1 MAQTLFDKIWD
12 AHLVTQRSDGRHL
25 VYMDRHV
32 LHELHAPH
40 AFDKLREAGRTV
52 YRPDLTFACQD
63 HTVASAPGRDEN
75 TNPSGT
81 PFLRAMRE
89 GTREFGIRLFD
100 VDDPQQGISHVVGP
114 ELGIVLP
121 GATYA
126 CPDSHACT
134 VGGLGVLAFGCG
146 TTELEHVLAT
156 QVLALNKPKTM
167 RVRLDGSLAPG
178 VTAKDVILR
187 IIAEVGVDGGSG
199 YAVEYAGPVAR
210 SLPIEGR
217 LTMCNMAI
225 EMGARSGFIAPDEV
239 TAAWLEGRQW
249 VPAGAC
255 WDAMREWWKT
265 LKSDDD
271 AVFDKEVVIDC
282 DGLEPQITWGI
293 DPSQVIGI
301 SGRVPDPA
309 AVAPDRQ
316 AAVRRALEYMDLA
329 PGTPIE
335 GIAVNRVFIGS
346 CTNARLPDLE
356 AAADVLRGRHVAE
369 GVTALAVPG
378 SSTVKRQAE
387 EKGLDEVFRAAGFA
401 WGEAG
406 CSMCAGGNG
415 DRGEKGDRCVSTTN
429 RNFEGRQGEGVR
441 THLVGPAMAAAAA
454 VTGRITD
461 VRRLLAGDA

>member
-1 MAQTLFDKIWD
+1 MAQSLFEKIWH

-25 VYMDRHV
+25 IYMDRHV

-40 AFDKLREAGRTV
+40 AFEKLRETGRTV

-63 HTVASAPGRDEN
+63 HTVATSPGRDEN
-75 TNPSGT
+75 TNPDGT
-81 PFLRAMRE
+81 PFLQAMRA

-100 VDDPQQGISHVVGP
+100 VDDPEQGISHVVGP

-146 TTELEHVLAT
+146 TSELEHVLAT
-156 QVLALNKPKTM
+156 QVLALNRPKTL
-167 RVRLDGSLAPG
+167 RIRLDGKLARW

-187 IIAEVGVDGGSG
+187 IITEVGVDGGRG
-199 YAVEYAGPVAR
+199 YAVEYAGAVAR
-210 SLPIEGR
+210 SLPVEGR
-217 LTMCNMAI
+217 LTLCNMAI
-225 EMGARSGFIAPDEV
+225 EMGSRNGFIAPDE
-239 TAAWLEGRQW
+239 TTFAWLEGR
-249 VPAGAC
+249 PFAPTGEL
-255 WDAMREWWKT
+255 WDAALKWWRT

-282 DGLEPQITWGI
+282 NGLEPQITWGI
-293 DPSQVIGI
+293 DPNHVIAI
-301 SGRVPDPA
+301 SGRVPDPGT
-309 AVAPDRQ
+309 AP
-316 AAVRRALEYMDLA
+316 AHKHALAYMDLTPGA
-329 PGTPIE
+329 PIEGTPI
-335 GIAVNRVFIGS
+335 NRVFIGS
-346 CTNARLPDLE
+346 CTNGRLPDLE
-356 AAADVLRGRHVAE
+356 AAASVLRGRRVAD

-387 EKGLDEVFRAAGFA
+387 AAGLDEIFRAAGFS
-401 WGEAG
+401 WGESG
-406 CSMCAGGNG
+406 CSMCACGNG
-415 DRGEKGDRCVSTTN
+415 DRGDAGDRCVSTTN

-461 VRRLLAGDA
+461 VRRLMGGDG

>member
-1 MAQTLFDKIWD
+1 MPETLFDKIWD
-12 AHLVTQRSDGRHL
+12 AHLVTRRSDGRHL
-25 VYMDRHV
+25 IYMDRHV

-40 AFDKLREAGRTV
+40 AFEKLREAGRSV
-52 YRPDLTFACQD
+52 PRADLTFACQD
-63 HTVASAPGRDEN
+63 HTVATTPGRDEN
-75 TNPSGT
+75 SNPDGT
-81 PFLRAMRE
+81 PFLRAMRA

-100 VDDPQQGISHVVGP
+100 VDDPEQGISHVVAP

-134 VGGLGVLAFGCG
+134 VGGLGALAFGCG

-167 RVRLDGSLAPG
+167 RVRLDGRLAPG
-178 VTAKDVILR
+178 VTAKDVILC

-199 YAVEYAGPVAR
+199 HGVEYAGSVVR
-210 SLPIEGR
+210 DMSIEGR
-217 LTMCNMAI
+217 LTLCNMAI
-225 EMGARSGFIAPDEV
+225 EMGARNGLIAPDE
-239 TAAWLEGRQW
+239 TTFTWLEGRPFAPTGRRW
-249 VPAGAC
+249 EAAL
-255 WDAMREWWKT
+255 AWWRT

-271 AVFDKEVVIDC
+271 AGFDKEVVIDC
-282 DGLEPQITWGI
+282 DALEPQITWGI

-301 SGRVPDPA
+301 SGRVPDPES
-309 AVAPDRQ
+309 APPNRRT
-316 AAVRRALEYMDLA
+316 AVRRALDYMDLV

-335 GIAVNRVFIGS
+335 GLAVNRVFIGS

-356 AAADVLRGRHVAE
+356 AAALVLRGRHVAD

-387 EKGLDEVFRAAGFA
+387 EKGIDRIFRDAGFA
-401 WGEAG
+401 WGESG

-415 DRGEKGDRCVSTTN
+415 DRGEAGDRCVSTTN

-441 THLVGPAMAAAAA
+441 THLVSPAMAAAAA

-461 VRRLLAGDA
+461 VRRLVAGDP